1 MTLVSIS
8 KCNSYDIKRVQSAV
22 NNCVDNLGG
31 ISSLIKPGDSVLIK
45 LNILLE
51 KAPEEAITTHPSLV
65 EAVIVAVKEVGAI
78 PLVGDSPGGLVG
90 NVRKHWE
97 VTGIKG
103 VCDRLDVEIL
113 NFEKSGFYEK
123 KLMEIIIILQNRF

>member
-22 NNCVDNLGG
+22 NNCVDNLRG
-31 ISSLIKPGDSVLIK
+31 ISLLIKPGDSVLIK
-45 LNILLE
+45 PNILLE

-78 PLVGDSPGGLVG
+78 PLVGDSPGVL
-90 NVRKHWE
+90 
-97 VTGIKG
+97 
-103 VCDRLDVEIL
+103 
-113 NFEKSGFYEK
+113 
-123 KLMEIIIILQNRF
+123 